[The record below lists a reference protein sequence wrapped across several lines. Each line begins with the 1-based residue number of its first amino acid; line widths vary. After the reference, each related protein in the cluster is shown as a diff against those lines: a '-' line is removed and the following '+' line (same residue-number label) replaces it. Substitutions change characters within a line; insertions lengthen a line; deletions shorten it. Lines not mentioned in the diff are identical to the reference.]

1 MIIKCSETKTEQLYR
16 ILIGSVVPRPIAW
29 VSSTSATGVDNLAP
43 FSFYNVFSIKP
54 PMLGFSPGYKR
65 PATAN
70 SSAIAK
76 DTLTNVRE
84 TGEFV
89 VNVVSQF
96 LAEQMNQSSAD
107 YAPDVSEFAAVN
119 LTARASTMIKP
130 PRVGEALI
138 SMECKVFHIHDLGG
152 SALVLGEIVCIHLS
166 DEVVKTDAAG
176 GGQISI
182 DLDTLQ
188 PIGRLSGNLYST
200 IRDQFEIARPQI

>member
-16 ILIGSVVPRPIAW
+16 LLIGTVVPRPIAW
-29 VSSTSATGVDNLAP
+29 VSTTSDTGVDNLAP

-65 PATAN
+65 PATA
-70 SSAIAK
+70 STKAIAK

-107 YAPDVSEFAAVN
+107 YPADVSEFAAVN
-119 LTARASTMIKP
+119 LTATDSTMVKP

-152 SALVLGEIVCIHLS
+152 SALVLGEIVCMHLK
-166 DEVVKTDAAG
+166 DEVVQINSARD
-176 GGQISI
+176 GQISI
-182 DLDTLQ
+182 DLDVLQ
-188 PIGRLSGNLYST
+188 PVGRLSGNLYST
-200 IRDQFEIARPQI
+200 IKDRFEIARPEI

>member
-29 VSSTSATGVDNLAP
+29 VSTQSTNGLNNLAP

-65 PATAN
+65 PATAD
-70 SSAIAK
+70 SKAIAK

-107 YAPDVSEFAAVN
+107 YPPDVSEFSAIN
-119 LTARASTMIKP
+119 LTATASTTVKP

-152 SALVLGEIVCIHLS
+152 SALVLGEINCIHLS
-166 DEVVKTDAAG
+166 DEVVKADANS
-176 GGQISI
+176 GQLSI
-182 DLDTLQ
+182 DLDVLQ
-188 PIGRLSGNLYST
+188 PVGRLSGNLYST
-200 IRDQFEIARPQI
+200 INDRFEIARPEI

>member
-16 ILIGSVVPRPIAW
+16 LLIGSVVPRPIAW
-29 VSSTSATGVDNLAP
+29 VSTRSSAGHDNLAP

-65 PATAN
+65 PATAT

-76 DTLTNVRE
+76 DTLTNVRD

-89 VNVVSQF
+89 VNVVSEF
-96 LAEQMNQSSAD
+96 LAAQMNQSSAD
-107 YAPDVSEFAAVN
+107 YPPDISEFAAVN
-119 LTARASTMIKP
+119 LTATASSVVKP

-152 SALVLGEIVCIHLS
+152 SALVLGEIICIHLN
-166 DEVVKTDAAG
+166 DEVVKTSPE
-176 GGQISI
+176 GQLSI
-182 DLDTLQ
+182 DLDVLQ
-188 PIGRLSGNLYST
+188 PVGRLSGNLYST
-200 IRDQFEIARPQI
+200 IKDRFEINRPEV

>member
-1 MIIKCSETKTEQLYR
+1 MIIRCSETKTEQLYR

-29 VSSTSATGVDNLAP
+29 VSTQNTNGLNNLAP

-65 PATAN
+65 PATAD
-70 SSAIAK
+70 STAIAK

-107 YAPDVSEFAAVN
+107 YPPDVSEFSAVN
-119 LTARASTMIKP
+119 LTATASTTVKP

-152 SALVLGEIVCIHLS
+152 SALVLGEINCIHLS
-166 DEVVKTDAAG
+166 DEVVKADAIS
-176 GGQISI
+176 GQLSI
-182 DLDTLQ
+182 DLDVLQ
-188 PIGRLSGNLYST
+188 PVGRLSGNLYST
-200 IRDQFEIARPQI
+200 INDRFEIARPEI

>member
-29 VSSTSATGVDNLAP
+29 VSTTSTNDVDNLAP

-54 PMLGFSPGYKR
+54 PMLGFSPGYKQ

-70 SSAIAK
+70 STAIAK

-96 LAEQMNQSSAD
+96 LVEQMNQSSAD
-107 YAPDVSEFAAVN
+107 YPPDVSEFAAIG
-119 LTARASTMIKP
+119 LTATPSAMVKP

-152 SALVLGEIVCIHLS
+152 SALVLGEIVCIHLN
-166 DEVVKTDAAG
+166 DKVVKTNVERE
-176 GGQISI
+176 GQLSV
-182 DLDTLQ
+182 DLDILQ
-188 PIGRLSGNLYST
+188 PVGRLSGNLYST
-200 IRDQFEIARPQI
+200 INERFEIARPEV

>member
-16 ILIGSVVPRPIAW
+16 LLIGTVVPRPIAW
-29 VSSTSATGVDNLAP
+29 VSTTSDTGVDNLAP

-65 PATAN
+65 PATA
-70 SSAIAK
+70 STKAIAK

-107 YAPDVSEFAAVN
+107 YPADVSEFAAVN
-119 LTARASTMIKP
+119 LTATASTMVKP

-152 SALVLGEIVCIHLS
+152 SALVLGEIVCMHLK
-166 DEVVKTDAAG
+166 DEVVQINSARD
-176 GGQISI
+176 GQISI
-182 DLDTLQ
+182 DLDVLQ
-188 PIGRLSGNLYST
+188 PVGRLSGNLYST
-200 IRDQFEIARPQI
+200 IKDRFEIARPEI

>member
-29 VSSTSATGVDNLAP
+29 VSSTSAKGVDNLAP

-70 SSAIAK
+70 SAAIAK
-76 DTLTNVRE
+76 DTLSNVRE

-119 LTARASTMIKP
+119 LTATACTIIKP

-138 SMECKVFHIHDLGG
+138 NMECKVFHIHDLGG

-182 DLDTLQ
+182 DLDALQ
-188 PIGRLSGNLYST
+188 PVGRLSGNLYST
-200 IRDQFEIARPQI
+200 VRDQFEIARPVI